1 MTAAGKLL
9 SVSDAYALIAPVP
22 NVGEYNLTDILPK
35 LPTTDALKLY
45 VPISSG

>member
-1 MTAAGKLL
+1 ML
-9 SVSDAYALIAPVP
+9 SVSDAYALIAAIP